1 MNKIEQGIEI
11 NNQHIYNVINQIPE
25 EISFSEQ
32 IIDLGFKDL
41 EDFFNQKKVFEMQQF
56 LKGKVSIT
64 TPLGGLNSIQNKEFG
79 IISADNDATFIYK
92 GNNKGKEINMQ
103 YCDQHNIPVYNYG
116 TFGGAIVVSPGD
128 YSIGVILPSTIE
140 VDSNFFLNN
149 IALILKKY
157 FENVKVDNNDILI
170 DNKKVLGSAGF
181 GNEEYF
187 FFVAQIS
194 FSDKTELIQNICGD
208 IDENGKQPGYI
219 NPNILSS
226 NQLKEEL
233 LIWLQGL

>member
-25 EISFSEQ
+25 EISFNEQ
-32 IIDLGFKDL
+32 IINLGFEDL
-41 EDFFNQKKVFEMQQF
+41 EDFFEQKKEYEMQQF
-56 LKGKVSIT
+56 LKGKVFVTNPID
-64 TPLGGLNSIQNKEFG
+64 GLQLIQNKNFG
-79 IISADNDATFIYK
+79 IISVDDNYTFVYK
-92 GNNKGKEINMQ
+92 GNNKKEINME
-103 YCDQHNIPVYNYG
+103 YCQQNNIPVYNYG
-116 TFGGAIVVSPGD
+116 TFGGAVVVSPGD
-128 YSIGVILPSTIE
+128 YNIGVILPPTIE
-140 VDSNFFLNN
+140 VNSNFFLNN

-170 DNKKVLGSAGF
+170 DNKKVLGSANF

-194 FSDKTELIQNICGD
+194 FSDKTELIQSICGD

>member
-25 EISFSEQ
+25 EISFYEQ
-32 IIDLGFKDL
+32 IVNLGFKDL
-41 EDFFNQKKVFEMQQF
+41 EDFFEQKKEYEMQQF
-56 LKGKVSIT
+56 LKGKVFVTNPID
-64 TPLGGLNSIQNKEFG
+64 GLQLIQNKNFG
-79 IISADNDATFIYK
+79 IISVDDNYTFVYK
-92 GNNKGKEINMQ
+92 GNNKKEINME
-103 YCDQHNIPVYNYG
+103 YCQQNNIPVYNYG
-116 TFGGAIVVSPGD
+116 TFGGAVVVSPGD
-128 YSIGVILPSTIE
+128 YNIGVILPSTIE
-140 VDSNFFLNN
+140 VNSNFFLNN
-149 IALILKKY
+149 IDLILKKY

-170 DNKKVLGSAGF
+170 DNKKVLGSANF

-194 FSDKTELIQNICGD
+194 FSDKTELIQSICGD

>member
-25 EISFSEQ
+25 EISFYEQ
-32 IIDLGFKDL
+32 IVNLGFKDL
-41 EDFFNQKKVFEMQQF
+41 EDFFEQKKEYEMQQF
-56 LKGKVSIT
+56 LKGKVFVTNPID
-64 TPLGGLNSIQNKEFG
+64 GLQLIQNKNFG
-79 IISADNDATFIYK
+79 IISVDDNYTFVYK
-92 GNNKGKEINMQ
+92 GNNKKEINME
-103 YCDQHNIPVYNYG
+103 YCQQNNIPVYNYG
-116 TFGGAIVVSPGD
+116 TFGGAVVVSPGD
-128 YSIGVILPSTIE
+128 YNIGVILPSTIE
-140 VDSNFFLNN
+140 VNSNFFLNN

-170 DNKKVLGSAGF
+170 DNKKVLGSANF

-194 FSDKTELIQNICGD
+194 FSDKTELIQSICGD

>member
-25 EISFSEQ
+25 EISFYEQ
-32 IIDLGFKDL
+32 IVNLGFKDL
-41 EDFFNQKKVFEMQQF
+41 EDFFEQKKEYEMQQF
-56 LKGKVSIT
+56 LKGKVFVTNPID
-64 TPLGGLNSIQNKEFG
+64 GLQLIQNKNFG
-79 IISADNDATFIYK
+79 IISVDDNYTFVYK
-92 GNNKGKEINMQ
+92 GNNKKEINME
-103 YCDQHNIPVYNYG
+103 YCQQNNIPVYNYG
-116 TFGGAIVVSPGD
+116 TFGGAVVVSPGD
-128 YSIGVILPSTIE
+128 YNIGVILPPTIE
-140 VDSNFFLNN
+140 VNSNFFLNN

-170 DNKKVLGSAGF
+170 DNKKVLGSANF

-194 FSDKTELIQNICGD
+194 FSDKTELIQSICGD

>member
-25 EISFSEQ
+25 EISFYEQ
-32 IIDLGFKDL
+32 IVNLGFKDL
-41 EDFFNQKKVFEMQQF
+41 EDFFEQKKEYEMQQF
-56 LKGKVSIT
+56 LKGKVFVTNPID
-64 TPLGGLNSIQNKEFG
+64 GLQLIQNKNFG
-79 IISADNDATFIYK
+79 IISVDDNYTFVYK
-92 GNNKGKEINMQ
+92 GNNKKEINME
-103 YCDQHNIPVYNYG
+103 YCQQNNIPVYNYG
-116 TFGGAIVVSPGD
+116 TFGGAVVVSPGD
-128 YSIGVILPSTIE
+128 YNIGVILPPTIK
-140 VDSNFFLNN
+140 VNSNFFLNN
-149 IALILKKY
+149 ITLILKKY

-170 DNKKVLGSAGF
+170 DNKKVLGSANF

-194 FSDKTELIQNICGD
+194 FSDKTELIQSICGD

>member
-25 EISFSEQ
+25 EISFNEQ
-32 IIDLGFKDL
+32 IINLGFKDL
-41 EDFFNQKKVFEMQQF
+41 EDFFEQKKEYEMQQF
-56 LKGKVSIT
+56 LKGKVFVTNPID
-64 TPLGGLNSIQNKEFG
+64 GLQLIQNKNFG
-79 IISADNDATFIYK
+79 IISVDDNYTFVYK
-92 GNNKGKEINMQ
+92 GNNKKEINME
-103 YCDQHNIPVYNYG
+103 YCQQNNIPVYNYG
-116 TFGGAIVVSPGD
+116 TFGGAVVVSPGD
-128 YSIGVILPSTIE
+128 YNIGVVIPIKLNLNST
-140 VDSNFFLNN
+140 FFLNN
-149 IALILKKY
+149 IALILKRY

-170 DNKKVLGSAGF
+170 DNRKVLGSANF

-194 FSDKTELIQNICGD
+194 FSDKTELIQSICGD